1 MWNEVHPDV
10 FVRRLF
16 SSRECAEWLD
26 EIAKQPRDRRE
37 APNSMNKYGV
47 VLGGSMRV
55 YLAGLV
61 WDYVCPVAE
70 KHYPDIRSLK
80 KHPYAFSIDYSVKT
94 QKSLA
99 SHHDSSD
106 VTLNVCLGKKFTGGD
121 LVFSSGRKRFVLK
134 HEVGQAV
141 IHRGSHVHRAMPLL
155 SGERTNLIL
164 WCAQRKGRGT

>member
-1 MWNEVHPDV
+1 MWNEVHPDI
-10 FVRRLF
+10 FVKRLF
-16 SSRECAEWLD
+16 SQAECERWLKRIAE
-26 EIAKQPRDRRE
+26 QPRDRRE
-37 APNSMNKYGV
+37 APNSMNKYGI
-47 VLGGSMRV
+47 VLGGSLRPA
-55 YLAGLV
+55 LADLV
-61 WDYVCPVAE
+61 QYVVSPKAVW
-70 KHYPDIRSLK
+70 YPDIRPLK

-99 SHHDSSD
+99 AHHDSSD

-121 LVFSSGRKRFVLK
+121 LVFGSGRKRFVLK

-164 WCAQRKGRGT
+164 WCAQRKSRGT